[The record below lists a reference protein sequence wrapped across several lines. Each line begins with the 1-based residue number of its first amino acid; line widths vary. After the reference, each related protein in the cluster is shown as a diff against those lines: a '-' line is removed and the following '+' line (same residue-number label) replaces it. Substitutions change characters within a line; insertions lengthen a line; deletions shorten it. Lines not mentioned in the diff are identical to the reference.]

1 MAHAAMTRP
10 DADGALAAANLDRG
24 AAAPAGGSLA
34 IELRREEG
42 AVALLL
48 SGELD
53 GESGATLAPAVRR
66 CCEDGAGPITIDLRG
81 VTFIDSSGL
90 WAITV
95 ALRWCERRGRSV
107 RLLRGPDE
115 VHWVFEVTGL
125 SDVLPFA
132 R

>member
-1 MAHAAMTRP
+1 VTSA
-10 DADGALAAANLDRG
+10 DADGALAALGGDPG
-24 AAAPAGGSLA
+24 ARAATGGRMA
-34 IELRREEG
+34 IEHRRRDG
-42 AVALLL
+42 SALLL
-48 SGELD
+48 LTGELD

-66 CCEDGAGPITIDLRG
+66 CCEEAGGPITIDLRG
-81 VTFIDSSGL
+81 LTFIDSSGL

-95 ALRWCERRGRSV
+95 ALRWCERRGRTV

-132 R
+132 P